1 MAARIF
7 RLQSCDCQ
15 FDLHC
20 DNDDVSA
27 LVANVFGA
35 LASRA
40 VPRPTAH
47 RAYHI
52 KASRDAGYV
61 VSSQGQSVELSG
73 PAALLVHIDKSI
85 TIDLQHLRPDLLF
98 VHGAVLARNGRAA
111 IVSAP
116 PGTGKSTFTLAALHL
131 GLEYLSDE
139 LAPIDLERLT
149 VYSYPRAM
157 HLKTPPPV
165 PYSLPPGVLTHG
177 SGYHVPVIPAVLP
190 VEPARIAALI
200 FLQRDRHTSEG
211 LQPITP
217 ASGATRLIANTLNLL
232 AHPAAGI
239 DAAAK
244 LSRAVTCFELDATN
258 LAAASN
264 AVLTALR

>member
-1 MAARIF
+1 M
-7 RLQSCDCQ
+7 
-15 FDLHC
+15 
-20 DNDDVSA
+20 
-27 LVANVFGA
+27 
-35 LASRA
+35 
-40 VPRPTAH
+40 
-47 RAYHI
+47 
-52 KASRDAGYV
+52 
-61 VSSQGQSVELSG
+61 
-73 PAALLVHIDKSI
+73 
-85 TIDLQHLRPDLLF
+85 
-98 VHGAVLARNGRAA
+98 
-111 IVSAP
+111 
-116 PGTGKSTFTLAALHL
+116 
-131 GLEYLSDE
+131 
-139 LAPIDLERLT
+139 
-149 VYSYPRAM
+149 
-157 HLKTPPPV
+157 
-165 PYSLPPGVLTHG
+165 LTHG